1 MMMDRNTI
9 ATDAEFDGLGLHSGD
24 PVRMVVHSGESGIRF
39 HYAGEWVEA
48 KPGNV
53 TDTKRCT
60 RLGPVSTIE
69 HLMSAFA
76 GLEITDADVELSAP
90 ELPGMDGS
98 ALPFVKG
105 LMAVGRAKITEI
117 EAPSL
122 FKRVFVQEDDVKIA
136 VAKGS
141 GHWRAVYATGD
152 RWPGVQ
158 AFETEQVLID
168 YRDQIAPARTFALAE
183 EVPMIIQL
191 GMGRG
196 LDEHSALVLGIEG
209 YKNPPRFPDEPA
221 RHKLLDLIGDLY
233 LAGIPIQYLS
243 VGAERS
249 GHRAN
254 VKTAQ
259 MLYESIGGAR

>member
-1 MMMDRNTI
+1 MMIRQTLAADVK
-9 ATDAEFDGLGLHSGD
+9 FDGLGLHSGD
-24 PVRMVVHSGESGIRF
+24 PVHVIVHPGSNGIRF
-39 HYAGEWVEA
+39 LYAGEWVEA
-48 KPGNV
+48 KPANV
-53 TDTKRCT
+53 TETKRCT
-60 RLGPVSTIE
+60 RLGSVSTVE
-69 HLMSAFA
+69 HLMSALA

-90 ELPGMDGS
+90 ELPGLDGS
-98 ALPFVKG
+98 ALPFFLG
-105 LMAVGRAKITEI
+105 LSTVGREQIGEV

-141 GHWRAVYATGD
+141 GHWRAVYTTGD
-152 RWPGVQ
+152 RWPGIQ
-158 AFETEQVLID
+158 AFETENVIADYQDQV
-168 YRDQIAPARTFALAE
+168 APARTFALAE

-196 LDEHSALVLGIEG
+196 LDENSALVLGIEG
-209 YKNPPRFPDEPA
+209 YKNPARFTDEPA

-254 VKTAQ
+254 VKAAQ
-259 MLYESIGGAR
+259 MLYESIRGTR